1 MKYKVGDKVLITSS
15 YIDDNRN
22 FWRGK
27 IMTINFIFGD
37 SYFMEEDWSKLFWL
51 DSMIE
56 KKVEEKEEQS
66 SDYYL
71 FKYLSAKLSEKEAEL
86 NAKLSEIKKIQEEIK
101 KVLDNESEM

>member
-1 MKYKVGDKVLITSS
+1 MKYKVGDKVRITSS

-37 SYFMEEDWSKLFWL
+37 SYFMEEDWCKLFWL

-56 KKVEEKEEQS
+56 KKVEEENHS

-71 FKYLSAKLSEKEAEL
+71 FKYLSVKLSEKEAEL
-86 NAKLSEIKKIQEEIK
+86 NARLSEIKKIQEEIK
-101 KVLDNESEM
+101 KALDNES